1 MYNIRPEKTITGKI
15 KCKNCGAEI
24 KWHYIIHAKEFGIY
38 LNSYPTD
45 TASASKLNKDD
56 DSDNTYFVR
65 CKNCDKKNYFQYTE
79 L

>member
-24 KWHYIIHAKEFGIY
+24 KWHYIIRAKEFGIY
-38 LNSYPTD
+38 LNGYPTD
-45 TASASKLNKDD
+45 TASASKLNRDD
-56 DSDNTYFVR
+56 DSDATYYVR
-65 CKNCDKKNYFQYTE
+65 CRNCDKKNYFQYTE

>member
-1 MYNIRPEKTITGKI
+1 MYNIKPEKTIIGRI
-15 KCKNCGAEI
+15 NCENCGMEI
-24 KWHYIIHAKEFGIY
+24 KWHYIIRSREYGVY

-45 TASASKLNKDD
+45 TIPACKLNKDD

-65 CKNCDKKNYFQYTE
+65 CRNCDKKNYFQYTK

>member
-1 MYNIRPEKTITGKI
+1 MYRIKPEKTITGKI
-15 KCKNCGAEI
+15 KCENCRAEI
-24 KWHYIIHAKEFGIY
+24 KWHYIIREKEFGIY

-45 TASASKLNKDD
+45 TVSASKLNKDD